1 MYLVFRFNMLNFTVL
16 AYQRHSLSSGVQCSS
31 ASIAIHLVKLS
42 VTVTVTVTV
51 TAGANVPHE
60 SSPALLHLLQQP

>member
-1 MYLVFRFNMLNFTVL
+1 MPIFTVL
-16 AYQRHSLSSGVQCSS
+16 AYQRYPLSTGVHCLSVS
-31 ASIAIHLVKLS
+31 TAKHLVRLS

-51 TAGANVPHE
+51 TAGANVPYE